1 MSEQPALQKTV
12 SLKGHRTITLASS
25 AGFCYGVKRAV
36 DRAFEIAAQT
46 SDAVTLGPIIHN
58 PQIVQRLQDLGVPSV
73 SSPQETHSGQTV
85 IIRSHGV
92 AQSVYDQLDGRNIV
106 DCTCPHV
113 ARIHRIAREV
123 TDRRQP

>member
-73 SSPQETHSGQTV
+73 SSPQETHPGQTV

-92 AQSVYDQLDGRNIV
+92 AQSVYDQLDLSPCRPYSS
-106 DCTCPHV
+106 DCAGDDRTGEG
-113 ARIHRIAREV
+113 AA
-123 TDRRQP
+123 DRRQP

>member
-1 MSEQPALQKTV
+1 MSETCKSQEKTI
-12 SLKGHRTITLASS
+12 SGKDCHTITLASS

-36 DRAFEIAAQT
+36 DRAFEIARQS

-58 PQIVQRLQDLGVPSV
+58 PQIVQRLKDLGVPSV
-73 SSPQETHSGQTV
+73 SSPEETHPGQTV

-92 AQSVYDQLDGRNIV
+92 AQSVYDQLEGRNIV

-123 TDRRQP
+123 TEQ